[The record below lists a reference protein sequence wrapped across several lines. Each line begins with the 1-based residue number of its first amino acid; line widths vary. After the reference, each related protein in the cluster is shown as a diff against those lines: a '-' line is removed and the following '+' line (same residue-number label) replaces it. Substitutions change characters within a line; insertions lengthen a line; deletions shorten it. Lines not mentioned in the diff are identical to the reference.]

1 MLAALQSGFPASAN
15 AQEAGH
21 FRQGLSPEALSLPS
35 VERASAQDAR
45 FADAGSPVI
54 QCPDW
59 RALVSPAV
67 LRNASERAAP
77 GDFDAKL
84 KAARVARPRDVSPL
98 PTGSKVAGGDDGRVR
113 AHRPNKGRSNIP
125 SSCSHTIRSGETLGA
140 IAARH
145 LGTRKRWPDLARV
158 NPGLDPN
165 RLRVGAV
172 LALPCNTAAAT
183 AGQGGSAPK
192 AEPGAPLSGTGFLAA
207 LFGTGETNGQKTSA
221 ASGTAAAG
229 GKDSTQGGPTSTPQN
244 GSGAGQA
251 RGQKNDTAQT
261 RASAAQSGSKKTGK
275 KVVFGTAAQKTV
287 AAPVSAKPPPP
298 VHPIWTA
305 KPGEDFAGVLK
316 RWAQAAQYRVVID
329 SRDAWTITVPVSIR
343 GDFETAVNQ
352 LVKGL
357 GSDGKAPPVR
367 IYSNKVI
374 RLGGL

>member
-1 MLAALQSGFPASAN
+1 M
-15 AQEAGH
+15 
-21 FRQGLSPEALSLPS
+21 
-35 VERASAQDAR
+35 
-45 FADAGSPVI
+45 I

-67 LRNASERAAP
+67 LRNASDPAAP
-77 GDFDAKL
+77 GAFERKIQQ
-84 KAARVARPRDVSPL
+84 ARSAESRDVSPT
-98 PTGSKVAGGDDGRVR
+98 PPGSKVAGGDDGRR
-113 AHRPNKGRSNIP
+113 RSATEP
-125 SSCSHTIRSGETLGA
+125 AACSHTIRSGDTLAA

-172 LALPCNTAAAT
+172 LALPCNMSATAT

-207 LFGTGETNGQKTSA
+207 LFGTGETNGQKTPA

-244 GSGAGQA
+244 GSGAEQT

-275 KVVFGTAAQKTV
+275 KAVFGTAAQKTV

-374 RLGGL
+374 RLGGLRS